1 MPRPK
6 PPEPRKSREV
16 RFEDSLWSFVQRR
29 GGAKWLRGLVKTE
42 HMRERQ
48 VLDMLD
54 AGNTHRTIASELKM
68 STKTI
73 QLIKTTWMPIQR
85 KEA

>member
-6 PPEPRKSREV
+6 PIEPRKPREV
-16 RFEDSLWSFVQRR
+16 RFEDSLWALVQRR

-48 VLDMLD
+48 VLDMLG
-54 AGNTHRTIASELKM
+54 AGATHRAIASELNM

-73 QLIKTTWMPIQR
+73 QTIKTTWRPI
-85 KEA
+85 K

>member
-6 PPEPRKSREV
+6 PLEPRKPREV
-16 RFEDSLWSFVQRR
+16 RFEDSLWTFVQRR

-42 HMRERQ
+42 CMRERQ
-48 VLDMLD
+48 VVEMLA
-54 AGNTHRTIASELKM
+54 AGSTHRAIASDLKM

-73 QLIKTTWMPIQR
+73 QLIKTTWRTM
-85 KEA
+85 K